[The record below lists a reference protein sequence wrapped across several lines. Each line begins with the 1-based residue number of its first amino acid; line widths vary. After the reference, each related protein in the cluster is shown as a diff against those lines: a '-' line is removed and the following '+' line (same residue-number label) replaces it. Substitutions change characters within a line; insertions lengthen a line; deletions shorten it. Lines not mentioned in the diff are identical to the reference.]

1 MSKRLIF
8 CAFTMNTVSHIYH
21 GLWRHPETRQLE
33 YTNLDTW
40 VDLANSWNAASLT
53 RSFSRM

>member
-1 MSKRLIF
+1 
-8 CAFTMNTVSHIYH
+8 MNTVSRIYH

-40 VDLANSWNAASLT
+40 VDLAKLLEHGKFDAI
-53 RSFSRM
+53 FSRM